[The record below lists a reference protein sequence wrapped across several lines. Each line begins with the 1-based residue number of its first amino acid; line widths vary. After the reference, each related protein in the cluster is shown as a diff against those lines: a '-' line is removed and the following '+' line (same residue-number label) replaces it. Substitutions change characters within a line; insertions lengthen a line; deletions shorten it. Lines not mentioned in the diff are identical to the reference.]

1 MVAAVEPGETA
12 GTGQRDPAMRKRRI
26 EMLARAPGSELQA
39 LVDGFADVPAA
50 TALRGPETG
59 LIMVRGRM
67 GGTGSLFNLGEATV
81 TRTTVRLSTGEIGH
95 GQRLGGDKAAARL
108 SAIVDALGET
118 AAFAAPVADFVDGIA
133 AGLAADEARLAEETA
148 ATRVDFFTMVR
159 GDD

>member
-26 EMLARAPGSELQA
+26 EMLARAPGAELQA
-39 LVDGFADVPAA
+39 LVDGLTDVPVA

-81 TRTTVRLSTGEIGH
+81 TRATVRLSTGEIGH

-118 AAFAAPVADFVDGIA
+118 ATFATPVADFVDGIA
-133 AGLAADEARLAEETA
+133 AGLAADETRLEQETA